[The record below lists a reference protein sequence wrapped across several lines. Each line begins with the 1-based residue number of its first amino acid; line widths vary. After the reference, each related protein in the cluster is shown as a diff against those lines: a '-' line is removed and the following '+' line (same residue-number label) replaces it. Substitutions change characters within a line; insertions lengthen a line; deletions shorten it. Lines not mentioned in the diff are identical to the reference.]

1 MIGIGR
7 GELDRLYAFGT
18 LGSML
23 HKLDG
28 TSTELYFE
36 TQPLMEKNKYIGLFL
51 GFTLL
56 RKP

>member
-36 TQPLMEKNKYIGLFL
+36 TQPLMEKTSI
-51 GFTLL
+51 
-56 RKP
+56 

>member
-28 TSTELYFE
+28 TDTELYFE
-36 TQPLMEKNKYIGLFL
+36 TQPLMEQKQVYRAISGLHIAS
-51 GFTLL
+51 
-56 RKP
+56 